1 MKYTGRIATI
11 GIFLVMHSFYLLYD
25 ALGGGSITMPE
36 WLGYPLFTVIC
47 YWAGLQFDRAVFH
60 SERDPLTGLYN
71 RRNTEARITRMMAA
85 ADRAGHK
92 VFVLA
97 IDCDNFKWIN
107 DTLNH
112 QTGDTVLI
120 EISKILLQESNKR
133 TIAVRWGGD
142 EFLLCGLCSSPS
154 EVEEIKLRIK
164 NGITRLSGKMNLPV
178 NISIGSA
185 IYPDDDNALSMLIT
199 LADRNMYNQKK
210 S

>member
-1 MKYTGRIATI
+1 MKYTGRILAI
-11 GIFLVMHSFYLLYD
+11 SIYLVLHSLYLLYYVLSGRD
-25 ALGGGSITMPE
+25 ITMPD

-47 YWAGLQFDRAVFH
+47 YWAGLQYDRAIFN
-60 SERDPLTGLYN
+60 SERDPLTGLLN
-71 RRNTEARITRMMAA
+71 RRNTDVRIAKMMAA
-85 ADRAGHK
+85 ADRTRHK

-107 DTLNH
+107 DTLTH
-112 QTGDTVLI
+112 ETGDTVLI
-120 EISKILLQESNKR
+120 EISKILLLERGKR
-133 TIAVRWGGD
+133 TIAIRWGGD

-164 NGITRLSGKMNLPV
+164 NSIARLSGKMNLPV

-185 IYPDDDNALSMLIT
+185 LYPDDDNTVSVLIT
-199 LADRNMYNQKK
+199 LADRNMYDQKK